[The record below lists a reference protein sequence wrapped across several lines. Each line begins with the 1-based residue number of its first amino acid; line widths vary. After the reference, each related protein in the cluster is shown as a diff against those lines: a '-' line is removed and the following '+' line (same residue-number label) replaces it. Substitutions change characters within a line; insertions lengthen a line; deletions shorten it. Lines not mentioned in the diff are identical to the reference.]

1 MLCGNTATGT
11 PQQTDTIADKY
22 NYTSG
27 RSSSGTT
34 EYTSS
39 AQAPTSAQISER
51 GRQPGQLYCTVVP
64 DTHSNTLIVQGPPSD
79 LKKVIKIIDSID
91 KPPYQIKLKA
101 FIVETSQATAQ
112 QLGVQWGGQ
121 LKNSNFQITP
131 AQTAT
136 SSSTTTVGNVGS
148 NTAGTN
154 NATNS
159 SLNATGSNSSNTTG
173 STVLGRTQNSTDATR
188 NPTASTTNNPG
199 LDNYNSTKN
208 TADNTSSSSN
218 TNAAE
223 ALAAAAAS
231 ALLGATGVSSNA
243 TTGTAT
249 STNTST
255 PFFQGG
261 SSGSGFGLNYP
272 TLTSAAA
279 AGTGL
284 NFLFG
289 KIGGTILEAQLTALA
304 GESKVTILSSPTIT
318 TMENQIASIENGKE
332 IPYSTTSQQG
342 TNTQYKNATLKLEI
356 TPHVVDG
363 TSLRM
368 KILVKD
374 DQVDENQSNWVQGT
388 PPLFKRETKS
398 NLVVEDG
405 DTIVISGLTRDK
417 NSDTENGVPFLSN
430 IPGLG
435 WAFKSKGKAY
445 EKSDVLIFI
454 TPTILGEKPIA
465 SIPPLTNKGLGMSSP
480 DQSSRQ

>member
-1 MLCGNTATGT
+1 M
-11 PQQTDTIADKY
+11 
-22 NYTSG
+22 
-27 RSSSGTT
+27 
-34 EYTSS
+34 
-39 AQAPTSAQISER
+39 
-51 GRQPGQLYCTVVP
+51 YCSVVP

-131 AQTAT
+131 AQSAT

-148 NTAGTN
+148 NTATTN
-154 NATNS
+154 GATNS
-159 SLNATGSNSSNTTG
+159 SLNTNGSLSSNTTG
-173 STVLGRTQNSTDATR
+173 STVLGRTQNVTDATR
-188 NPTASTTNNPG
+188 TPPG
-199 LDNYNSTKN
+199 DANFPGVDNYNSTKN
-208 TADNTSSSSN
+208 TTNNTLSSN
-218 TNAAE
+218 SATAAE
-223 ALAAAAAS
+223 TLAASVAS
-231 ALLGATGVSSNA
+231 ALLGATGASSNA
-243 TTGTAT
+243 STGTAT
-249 STNTST
+249 STNTSI

-272 TLTSAAA
+272 TLTSAAT

-465 SIPPLTNKGLGMSSP
+465 SIPPSTAKGLGTSSP
-480 DQSSRQ
+480 NQSSGQ